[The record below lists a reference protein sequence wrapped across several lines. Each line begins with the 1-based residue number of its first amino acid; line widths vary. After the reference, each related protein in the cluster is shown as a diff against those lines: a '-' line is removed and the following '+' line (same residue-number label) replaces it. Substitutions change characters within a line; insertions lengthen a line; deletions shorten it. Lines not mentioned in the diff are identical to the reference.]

1 MDAYSVLEINPN
13 ATEIDI
19 KKAYRR
25 LSLKYHPDK
34 GNDNSTDFQK
44 VCDAYNTL
52 IAKFQTLPHT
62 SLSPST
68 SLTPSQTSLTP
79 SQTSLLPPQSF
90 SPSQTSLLPPQSFSP
105 SQSLTHL
112 HPPPIKTKLVLSF
125 CDSIKGGLFPV
136 QLDRKTYFQ
145 SGEIV
150 SESFTLYVD
159 VKSGIDNNEIIY
171 ITNEGDNIY
180 DLIKGD
186 VKIVVEVENKT
197 DFIRKGLDLLYQK
210 TITLKEALCGFQ
222 FQLKLPTG
230 RIYTINNKAGNII
243 SPQFCKVIDNVGITR
258 DKHCGNLV
266 ISFQIVFPDKLPLD
280 TIQILEK
287 VL

>member
-13 ATEIDI
+13 ATEMDI
-19 KKAYRR
+19 KKAYRK

-34 GNDNSTDFQK
+34 GNDNSSDFQK

-52 IAKFQTLPHT
+52 IAKFPNTSLSHSVSLTSFSPSA

-68 SLTPSQTSLTP
+68 T
-79 SQTSLLPPQSF
+79 LLPPQTSF
-90 SPSQTSLLPPQSFSP
+90 SPSTTLLPPQTSFSP
-105 SQSLTHL
+105 SASFSHF

-150 SESFTLYVD
+150 SERFTLYVD

-210 TITLKEALCGFQ
+210 KITLKEALCGFQ
-222 FQLKLPTG
+222 FQLKLPSG

-243 SPQFCKVIDNVGITR
+243 SPQFCKVIENVGITR

-280 TIQILEK
+280 TIQILQN